1 MGTDI
6 LDKNISDAPNGS
18 KEFLTINVA
27 GQRFGV
33 PVLEVEDVLGPQKLT
48 RIPLSPPEV
57 DGSLNLRGRIVTA
70 INIRCS
76 LNMEPQEN
84 TGKEMSV
91 VVEHNDELYSLVID
105 SVGDVL
111 ALKNSE
117 FEKNP
122 ATLDASW
129 RDVSVG
135 IYRLDG
141 ELLVILDVPNL
152 ISSVKV

>member
-1 MGTDI
+1 MSTDI
-6 LDKNISDAPNGS
+6 LDKNISDAPHGS

-33 PVLEVEDVLGPQKLT
+33 AVLEVEDVLGPQKVT
-48 RIPLSPPEV
+48 KIPLSPPEV
-57 DGSLNLRGRIVTA
+57 EGSLNLRGRIVTA
-70 INIRCS
+70 INVRRS
-76 LNMEPQEN
+76 LNMEEQPS

-129 RDVSVG
+129 RDLSVG

-152 ISSVKV
+152 ISSVQV

>member
-1 MGTDI
+1 
-6 LDKNISDAPNGS
+6 
-18 KEFLTINVA
+18 
-27 GQRFGV
+27 
-33 PVLEVEDVLGPQKLT
+33 
-48 RIPLSPPEV
+48 
-57 DGSLNLRGRIVTA
+57 
-70 INIRCS
+70 
-76 LNMEPQEN
+76 
-84 TGKEMSV
+84 MSV

-129 RDVSVG
+129 RDLSVG

-152 ISSVKV
+152 ISSVQV